1 VCVYVCAFA
10 CACACACAFV
20 SYQWHKGGMHNSL
33 EVVVEIAVKLLLG
46 DTKKDELEDMIT
58 TLFKVDL

>member
-1 VCVYVCAFA
+1 
-10 CACACACAFV
+10 
-20 SYQWHKGGMHNSL
+20 MHNSL

-58 TLFKVDL
+58 TLFKVDPLVHRPNTRMFNFTL